1 MKAKKDKKKSAW
13 MKTFHLFKH
22 PWNKDTPERD
32 SPQES
37 QLYYG
42 RQRHKGNRTFLE
54 ANRAREFKE
63 LNQGD
68 R

>member
-22 PWNKDTPERD
+22 TWNKDTPWLE
-32 SPQES
+32 SHQEK
-37 QLYYG
+37 QAYNA
-42 RQRHKGNRTFLE
+42 RQRRKGTRTFLE